1 MNITDDDYNSYDTKE
16 KDFFHC
22 VFSMLWYYLFG
33 LQIVHKGIRKL
44 KGGMITRKKRRRRH
58 VTRIRVFVNIH
69 IFIYVFGMFIYI
81 SVCGLQENKHQ
92 MLKSF
97 YFLPYILNAVFSILS
112 KTLILSSAIYF
123 SPCFSRKWKSTSTH
137 ISSDCRFASILKKK
151 KLAYMS

>member
-1 MNITDDDYNSYDTKE
+1 
-16 KDFFHC
+16 
-22 VFSMLWYYLFG
+22 
-33 LQIVHKGIRKL
+33 
-44 KGGMITRKKRRRRH
+44 MITRKKRRRRH

-69 IFIYVFGMFIYI
+69 IFIYVFGMSIDIF
-81 SVCGLQENKHQ
+81 VCGLQENKRQ

-151 KLAYMS
+151 KSQLICHKTFIIHCQRLNIFLNTCYSLNLKYKLEG

>member
-1 MNITDDDYNSYDTKE
+1 M
-16 KDFFHC
+16 
-22 VFSMLWYYLFG
+22 
-33 LQIVHKGIRKL
+33 
-44 KGGMITRKKRRRRH
+44 
-58 VTRIRVFVNIH
+58 TRIRVFVNIH
-69 IFIYVFGMFIYI
+69 IFIYVFGIFIYI
-81 SVCGLQENKHQ
+81 CLCGLQENKRQ